1 MTHIHD
7 EHGDGRHNMP
17 PDSATHAD
25 IVQRILTIRM
35 YSGLSGD
42 MFLAGLLRLTGLE
55 DQALN
60 ECLAA
65 IMPEL
70 AGSVQLLRK
79 EVAHVGGW
87 HVQVH
92 LPQQHEHRSLGDI
105 TDFIQ
110 RGGLS
115 VEGKRLSL
123 TAFAL
128 LAQAE
133 GAVHG
138 LAPQDVHFHEVG
150 ALDSILDT
158 CLTCELYAR
167 LAPLRLVVSPIP
179 LADGSIACAH
189 GCIPLPAP
197 AVLELL
203 EGVPVCPFSGE
214 GETITPTAMALL
226 HALGAEYGPWPS
238 MRVERQALV
247 YGDTVFLG
255 APNGALFAL
264 GTATE

>member
-7 EHGDGRHNMP
+7 EHGSGLS
-17 PDSATHAD
+17 PDSIIHGDMA
-25 IVQRILTIRM
+25 QRILTIRM

-55 DQALN
+55 AHALN

-79 EVAHVGGW
+79 EVGHVGGW

-115 VEGKRLSL
+115 AEGKRLSL
-123 TAFAL
+123 AAFTL

-158 CLTCELYAR
+158 CLTCELYSR
-167 LAPLRLVVSPIP
+167 LAPLRLVVSPVP

-197 AVLELL
+197 AVLQLL
-203 EGVPVCPFSGE
+203 EGVPVCSFLGE

-226 HALGAEYGPWPS
+226 HALGAEFGPWPS
-238 MRVERQALV
+238 MRLERQALV
-247 YGDTVFLG
+247 YGDTVFPG